1 MSHRDEEDIKLLQKY
16 LNCDVKYRFYDVG
29 VEFYIDA
36 TIAGQPL
43 PTYRVAY
50 NGTDSSEERLTVLSD
65 MTIGHLTTALINAIK
80 NHEQS
85 ELRDAINKGLRYASM
100 VNQPEGEERI
110 VNEFENLD
118 FRNELNLI
126 DTKFKDIE
134 VVPDMEHT
142 ALQLYYRDGDRN
154 RLAANVDKDS
164 NVVKIISD
172 FKEKFD
178 YEPSDVFTRALR
190 NQIREFKELF
200 SEELVEKKNKERQTE
215 IDKQKEGFTNANK

>member
-1 MSHRDEEDIKLLQKY
+1 
-16 LNCDVKYRFYDVG
+16 
-29 VEFYIDA
+29 
-36 TIAGQPL
+36 
-43 PTYRVAY
+43 
-50 NGTDSSEERLTVLSD
+50 
-65 MTIGHLTTALINAIK
+65 
-80 NHEQS
+80 
-85 ELRDAINKGLRYASM
+85 M

-142 ALQLYYRDGDRN
+142 SLQLYYRDGDRN